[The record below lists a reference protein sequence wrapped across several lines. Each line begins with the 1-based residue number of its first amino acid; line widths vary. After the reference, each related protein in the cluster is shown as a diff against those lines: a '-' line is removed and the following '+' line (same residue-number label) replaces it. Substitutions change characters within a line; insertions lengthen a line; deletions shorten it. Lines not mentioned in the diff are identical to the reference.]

1 MPNINLSFAQ
11 DPNTLALALIYG
23 MVPAVAW
30 LFFWLR
36 EQRARPKG
44 TGSLLYAFMAGALMV
59 IAALPVEKFLG
70 TFSTNVN
77 TLTILWATAEEVLKF
92 SAFLL
97 MLFAGSSIEAPVDYA
112 MYAVVVALGFAGFEN
127 ALYFLQPLQTGDS
140 VVLLLAGAMR
150 FLGTTLMHAA
160 AALKVPAV
168 VIYGGFISPKVTGY
182 PLHRNLFTGGTPCG
196 MRTNC
201 KHCRDAMAAI
211 LPTTVYDELKEILE

>member
-160 AALKVPAV
+160 AASIPGIAGGRDRGRHPGRDLAQHFQYLDRAEQRPRLLYRFHVLVDRHDRRPCAV
-168 VIYGGFISPKVTGY
+168 
-182 PLHRNLFTGGTPCG
+182 
-196 MRTNC
+196 
-201 KHCRDAMAAI
+201 
-211 LPTTVYDELKEILE
+211 